1 MSQVPVTMPQL
12 GETVAEGT
20 VSRWLVEVGGSV
32 KANEALL
39 EVSTDKVDTEIAAPV
54 DGVLASVAVA
64 AEETVPVGT
73 VLATIDTQPVP
84 PGTEPD
90 SDRTE
95 YGPGDARP
103 VAPTVAAAAS
113 QPPETIRNSDRTKY
127 AVGDPPA
134 APLGNGTDEQAR
146 DGRRWRHRDSP
157 RVRRLARELGVDLAT
172 VSPSGKRGRV
182 TPLDVSEAARA
193 AGEAS
198 PSPQPKMDEVRP
210 TWQPQVEQVRSA
222 SQPAAAAKPPS
233 PGVRVEKLSRRRKV
247 IAERMAASLANTA
260 QLTTVVEVDL
270 TSVHRA
276 RKAAR
281 EDFERR
287 FHAPLTVLAF
297 VAEAAVHALGVHPI
311 VNARLDI
318 EAGTVTYPPG
328 VNLGIAVDTSLG
340 LIVPVLRGADDLSV
354 AGLARRIFDVASRSR
369 SGSISADELS
379 GGTFTI
385 TNTGSRGALFDTPIL
400 NAPESAIL
408 GLGAA
413 VRRPVIMADMEGEER
428 LAVRLMAY
436 LALTYD
442 HRLIDGADAA
452 RYLATVKRRLE
463 RPGDPN
469 GLSL

>member
-1 MSQVPVTMPQL
+1 MSEVPVTMPQL

-32 KANEALL
+32 RANEALL
-39 EVSTDKVDTEIAAPV
+39 EVSTDKVDTEISAPV
-54 DGVLASVAVA
+54 DGVLASVAVGEA
-64 AEETVPVGT
+64 ETVPVGT
-73 VLATIDTQPVP
+73 VLATIDTQPATSGGV
-84 PGTEPD
+84 PD

-95 YGPGDARP
+95 YGAGDARP
-103 VAPTVAAAAS
+103 VAPTEAEAAS
-113 QPPETIRNSDRTKY
+113 PSPETTRDSDRTEY
-127 AVGDPPA
+127 AVGDPAP
-134 APLGNGTDEQAR
+134 APLGNGADEPVR

-157 RVRRLARELGVDLAT
+157 RVRRLAEELGVDLSA
-172 VSPSGKRGRV
+172 VSPTGIRGRV
-182 TPLDVSEAARA
+182 TAADVSAAARPA
-193 AGEAS
+193 APAA
-198 PSPQPKMDEVRP
+198 PPPQPQAPQARP
-210 TWQPQVEQVRSA
+210 AAQPQAPDARPAPQPVSS
-222 SQPAAAAKPPS
+222 SQPPPVE
-233 PGVRVEKLSRRRKV
+233 GRVEKLTRRRKV

-270 TSVHRA
+270 TLVHRA

-287 FHAPLTVLAF
+287 FNAPLTMLAF
-297 VAEAAVHALGVHPI
+297 VAEAAVHGLGVHPI
-311 VNARLDI
+311 INARLDLD
-318 EAGTVTYPPG
+318 AGTVTYPPG
-328 VNLGIAVDTSLG
+328 VNLGIAVDTPQG
-340 LIVPVLRGADDLSV
+340 LIVPVLRGAEDLSIG
-354 AGLARRIFDVASRSR
+354 GLARRISDVAARSR
-369 SGSISADELS
+369 NGGISADELS

-413 VRRPVIMADMEGEER
+413 VRRPVILADMDGEER

-436 LALTYD
+436 MALTYD

-463 RPGDPN
+463 RPDAPT
-469 GLSL
+469 SPV